1 MRDGNRM
8 GELED
13 ALRFVAP
20 DMPVLTL
27 PAWDCLPYDR
37 VGPSSEAAARRLS
50 AMSAISSLRRDP
62 HRAIILTSANAML
75 QKMPPR
81 QVLEDETISAK
92 ASGRI
97 SMDHI
102 VRVLQR
108 GGFERQTTV
117 RERGDFAVR
126 GGILDLFAPGDDEPL
141 RLDFFGDT
149 LESIRSFDPASQ
161 RTTGQRKSF
170 ELAPVSEVT
179 LTEETISRFRTNYVK
194 RFGAPSRDD
203 ALYTSISDGRRF
215 SGMEHWLPL
224 FYEGVE
230 TLFDYVDGFPIVLD
244 HLVVEAIGERRKL
257 VLDYYEAGDAAS
269 RRGAPTPCPTTRS
282 GRRNSTSQR
291 TS

>member
-1 MRDGNRM
+1 M
-8 GELED
+8 
-13 ALRFVAP
+13 
-20 DMPVLTL
+20 
-27 PAWDCLPYDR
+27 
-37 VGPSSEAAARRLS
+37 
-50 AMSAISSLRRDP
+50 
-62 HRAIILTSANAML
+62 
-75 QKMPPR
+75 
-81 QVLEDETISAK
+81 
-92 ASGRI
+92 
-97 SMDHI
+97 
-102 VRVLQR
+102 RVLQR

-126 GGILDLFAPGDDEPL
+126 GGILDLFAPGDEEPL

-179 LTEETISRFRTNYVK
+179 LTEETISRFRTNYVR

-224 FYEGVE
+224 FYESVE
-230 TLFDYVDGFPIVLD
+230 TLFDYVEGFPIVLD

-257 VLDYYEAGDAAS
+257 VLDYYEARRRGIAEGSANSVPYNPLGPQELYLTEDELNGRIASADPVRLSAYAITDAGFQTEVVQS
-269 RRGAPTPCPTTRS
+269 RRPPRRNFAAERQAEDVNVFKVAVDHIARLRADGKQVILAP
-282 GRRNSTSQR
+282 GRRARASV
-291 TS
+291 